1 MEGCKIDFF
10 TSFTL
15 FIFDV
20 FYAKLH
26 VFSSHYAPFY
36 LIFAWQ
42 LDFVRLVFYALRQ

>member
-26 VFSSHYAPFY
+26 VFSLYYAFFY
-36 LIFAWQ
+36 RIFA
-42 LDFVRLVFYALRQ
+42 